1 MTQRNLTVI
10 GKKFLQWKTY
20 FLESVRLESMTYNS
34 IKAASRDHIILN
46 PKDMHSLIKI
56 DEGLIQVQAESAV
69 ALENRL
75 NKQISIEKN
84 NKLNRLIEGLITH
97 YENKKDRRPL
107 IMMRRALH
115 WWANAASTRM
125 NFGRISKYLY
135 EIDISNEEK
144 RELE

>member
-1 MTQRNLTVI
+1 
-10 GKKFLQWKTY
+10 
-20 FLESVRLESMTYNS
+20 MTYNS

-46 PKDMHSLIKI
+46 PKDMHSLIQI

-75 NKQISIEKN
+75 DKQISIEKN

-107 IMMRRALH
+107 IMMRTALH